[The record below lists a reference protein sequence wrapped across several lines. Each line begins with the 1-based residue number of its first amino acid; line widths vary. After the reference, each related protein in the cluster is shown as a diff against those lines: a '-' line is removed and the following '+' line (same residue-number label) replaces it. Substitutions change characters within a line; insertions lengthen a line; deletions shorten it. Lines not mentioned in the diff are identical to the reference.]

1 MNTWELAVEIVDFV
15 KMTNDALTDQKLTE
29 EIDRIIQAH
38 VSTTKI

>member
-15 KMTNDALTDQKLTE
+15 KMVQGALTDEKLTE

-38 VSTTKI
+38 VSTSK